1 MMRHSVVMAVAMMAV
16 GLTGCDWGKGGEVST
31 DLIHIPATARESGP
45 RIEAYP
51 EVTFAKPSASL
62 GIITEGSQVEH
73 TFHFSNTGNAP
84 LILTD
89 VSTSCGCTLA
99 ENWTKSPLSP
109 GEKGTIKVR
118 FDSRGRVGS
127 NRKEIF
133 VVTNAIPSTTTL
145 TLEAEVIGPK

>member
-1 MMRHSVVMAVAMMAV
+1 
-16 GLTGCDWGKGGEVST
+16 
-31 DLIHIPATARESGP
+31 
-45 RIEAYP
+45 
-51 EVTFAKPSASL
+51 
-62 GIITEGSQVEH
+62 
-73 TFHFSNTGNAP
+73 
-84 LILTD
+84 
-89 VSTSCGCTLA
+89 
-99 ENWTKSPLSP
+99 LSP